1 MERTNIMKFLS
12 VFPDFTK
19 TAQDGGEV
27 VSLTH
32 RPPLFAGVLTADS
45 LRAES
50 CSQAVSKPV

>member
-1 MERTNIMKFLS
+1 MKFLS